1 MNKETLKSLQ
11 KQGWDSIRSVAAAI
25 EKLTADKPLVLFEKD
40 KMNQEGGLN
49 TDEIYDLPYSYNV
62 DKYSTYQQGAVMEV
76 QGTNV
81 KLFLTGEEFG
91 QVFDSELAYVP
102 FECQLQILSYL
113 EERAEA

>member
-11 KQGWDSIRSVAAAI
+11 EQGWDLIRSVAAAI

-91 QVFDSELAYVP
+91 ELFHVELSSISFDNQSDLLTYLA
-102 FECQLQILSYL
+102 
-113 EERAEA
+113 ERAEA

>member
-1 MNKETLKSLQ
+1 MNKEALKSLQ

-25 EKLTADKPLVLFEKD
+25 RELTAEKPLVLFTKEQAE
-40 KMNQEGGLN
+40 NEEV
-49 TDEIYDLPYSYNV
+49 EIYDLPYGHNV

-76 QGTNV
+76 NGSDV
-81 KLFLTGEEFG
+81 KLFLTGDEFG
-91 QVFDSELAYVP
+91 QIWDSELEYIP